1 MAVCDY
7 TGGSLRGQ
15 RDPNVDEYARK
26 EALRNNRR
34 RPIEETLAEVGE
46 GRRDVRVGTALT
58 AVVGACDGELPV
70 SVIMAAVAS
79 LLEVDAAALAG
90 ELLPE
95 LRELLVTGV
104 LRFVG

>member
-46 GRRDVRVGTALT
+46 GRCKRGSLHRSASKQLT
-58 AVVGACDGELPV
+58 VQPN
-70 SVIMAAVAS
+70 SNSPSRI
-79 LLEVDAAALAG
+79 
-90 ELLPE
+90 
-95 LRELLVTGV
+95 
-104 LRFVG
+104 